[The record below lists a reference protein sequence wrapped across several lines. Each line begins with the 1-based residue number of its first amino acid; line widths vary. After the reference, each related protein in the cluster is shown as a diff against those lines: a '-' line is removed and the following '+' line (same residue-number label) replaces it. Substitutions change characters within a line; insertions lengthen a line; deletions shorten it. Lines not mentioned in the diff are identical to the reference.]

1 MVPHTPDAADDAA
14 PARCSLISRGHG
26 ELMAG
31 TAQRASR
38 WLLVEHPGPWA
49 RQALSSPP
57 LDGPVGSRLAEA
69 AAAYD
74 AQVVLIRRPGDHR
87 PPGAR
92 GWFVVDH
99 ASGTVVAGEWTE
111 AADLG
116 AAAEALASGPG
127 HRDARPLDRAGLIL
141 ICTHGKRDVCCA
153 QMARPVVTDLAARW
167 PDRVW
172 DTSHLGG
179 HRFAPTALMLPECVQ
194 YGRLDAAIAA
204 GVVERHLCGEVDPA
218 YLRGMTY
225 LAPPAQAAL
234 AAVLRHTGPRFV
246 ATELTVTEDGKGWAV
261 AVTGHVGGAV
271 RMHRVEV
278 HTELGAPAIQSC
290 SAEIAEAPA
299 QYVAVVVQSGA

>member
-1 MVPHTPDAADDAA
+1 MPPTPDLAHDAA

-26 ELMAG
+26 EIMAG

-57 LDGPVGSRLAEA
+57 LDGPVGSRLAQT

-74 AQVVLIRRPGDHR
+74 AQVVLVRRPGDHR
-87 PPGAR
+87 PPGVR
-92 GWFVVDH
+92 RWFVVDH
-99 ASGTVVAGEWTE
+99 PSGTAVGGEWTE
-111 AADLG
+111 VDDLG
-116 AAAEALASGPG
+116 AAAEALASGAEHP
-127 HRDARPLDRAGLIL
+127 DARPLGRADLIL

-153 QMARPVVTDLAARW
+153 QLARPVVTDLAARW

-172 DTSHLGG
+172 ESSHLGG

-194 YGRLDAAIAA
+194 YGRLDPAVAA
-204 GVVERHLCGEVDPA
+204 GVVERHLAGEVDPA

-234 AAVLRHTGPRFV
+234 AAVVRHTGPGFV
-246 ATELTVTEDGKGWAV
+246 GTELTVTDGADGWSV
-261 AVTGHVGGAV
+261 AVTGRVDGAV
-271 RMHRVEV
+271 RTHQVVVR
-278 HTELGAPAIQSC
+278 TEPGAPAIQSC
-290 SAEIAEAPA
+290 SAEVAEAPA
-299 QYVAVVVQSGA
+299 QYVALVAQSGA